1 MKYSASINIL
11 LKYILTCEDLPYDP
25 TNSTLEQLPGEK
37 HNSKKTHALNAHSST
52 VYNGQ
57 GLEATSIT
65 NRGTGKEV
73 LPRIYNAI
81 LLSHKKEQN
90 CAICKDVGIPRDCHK
105 SEVSQKERN
114 IILLI
119 CGIQKNGTDEWIF
132 RAERV
137 TDIENKCMNTK
148 GDGRWG
154 DELGDWN

>member
-1 MKYSASINIL
+1 MIQQSTPGHVSRQNY
-11 LKYILTCEDLPYDP
+11 
-25 TNSTLEQLPGEK
+25 NSERHMQP
-37 HNSKKTHALNAHSST
+37 HSQSST

-65 NRGTGKEV
+65 NRGAGKEV